1 MLHKWNHVVYNRG
14 YWLLSLSIMSLRLIQ
29 AAVYMDVPFLSAGEW
44 ESMYRYLASTYQ
56 FVYPVTH

>member
-1 MLHKWNHVVYNRG
+1 
-14 YWLLSLSIMSLRLIQ
+14 MSLRLIQ

-44 ESMYRYLASTYQ
+44 ESTYRYLASTYP